1 MACGQVERYT
11 RAVRTINELLNWW
24 RNLSEVEKASSDNIS
39 RLVLE
44 TEHAIFSEQT
54 SWVSSNG
61 NSALKEGPK
70 DGEAEDKPVAKQRD
84 KAKPKPEG
92 H

>member
-1 MACGQVERYT
+1 M
-11 RAVRTINELLNWW
+11 RTINELLNWW

-54 SWVSSNG
+54 SWVASSG
-61 NSALKEGPK
+61 NSGNKERTK
-70 DGEAEDKPVAKQRD
+70 EGEAEDKPVAKQPG
-84 KAKPKPEG
+84 KGKPDG
-92 H
+92 N